1 LIGFLHTLCVLSLSI
16 YGVQAILLTL
26 LYLRHRGDVLVGC
39 DPDELDWPL
48 VAIQLPIYNELHVVE
63 RLIDAAAALDYPA
76 GKLEV
81 QVLDDSTDDTTQL
94 AEARA
99 TYHRA
104 RGINVRVL
112 RRPTREGFKAGALA
126 WGLKRTAAEFLAVF
140 DADFSP
146 RPDFLRRTIPQLI
159 ARPQVGVVQ
168 TRWSH
173 LNEVYSPL
181 TRLQALAL
189 NGHFVVEQT
198 GRAPRYGAAGEFSWS
213 GAYHTTYWADP
224 AEKLVVVFMSQLLP
238 AGTVNLTGRVRT
250 LVNQAIV
257 GPPTGVPAPPSSAP
271 AKKTPVRTG
280 GR

>member
-39 DPDELDWPL
+39 EPDELDWPL
-48 VAIQLPIYNELHVVE
+48 IAIQLPIYNELHVVE

-159 ARPQVGVVQ
+159 ARP
-168 TRWSH
+168 
-173 LNEVYSPL
+173 
-181 TRLQALAL
+181 
-189 NGHFVVEQT
+189 
-198 GRAPRYGAAGEFSWS
+198 
-213 GAYHTTYWADP
+213 
-224 AEKLVVVFMSQLLP
+224 
-238 AGTVNLTGRVRT
+238 
-250 LVNQAIV
+250 
-257 GPPTGVPAPPSSAP
+257 
-271 AKKTPVRTG
+271 
-280 GR
+280 